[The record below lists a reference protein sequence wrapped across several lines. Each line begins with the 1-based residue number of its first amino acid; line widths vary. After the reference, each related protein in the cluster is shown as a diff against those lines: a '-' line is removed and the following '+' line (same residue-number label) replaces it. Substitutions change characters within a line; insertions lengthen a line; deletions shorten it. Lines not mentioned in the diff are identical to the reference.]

1 MVYLDL
7 SNCNFYKDNFLHV
20 LPKVNTIWL
29 YDFFSYCRNYRK
41 AWTQILNLIVNIKVY
56 KDEVLWEEVKEEEII
71 GSINTLD
78 EELIKENLSNSNK
91 KDIGESV
98 NAVNYIRL
106 GEDVIFMS
114 NDEKRYIQKSIK
126 S

>member
-1 MVYLDL
+1 MEEKDQDLEYFEKIKIKGLD
-7 SNCNFYKDNFLHV
+7 D
-20 LPKVNTIWL
+20 I
-29 YDFFSYCRNYRK
+29 
-41 AWTQILNLIVNIKVY
+41 
-56 KDEVLWEEVKEEEII
+56 EEVKEEEII

-106 GEDVIFMS
+106 VSENQMEL
-114 NDEKRYIQKSIK
+114 DEKDNLIEVFNEINGVLNESKNKEKVLMKSMRNI
-126 S
+126 